1 MTERTLTGLDRAAVE
16 ECLRLVDLA
25 GADDW
30 DRDTPCAGWTL
41 RRLVAHLAA
50 QHRGFAAAAHGEG
63 GDPAH
68 WREPPSGAD
77 VAAAHREAA
86 REVIGAFALPGVL
99 EREFTLP
106 EIPRPGPGPDRGWPG
121 HVAVGFHLVDHVV
134 HAWDVAAT
142 VGARVELPGPVV
154 AAALDV
160 ALRVPAGPGSRG
172 PGAAFAPPVAL
183 DGQVTAFER
192 MLAALGRDPR
202 ARPGTEPQMF
212 L

>member
-1 MTERTLTGLDRAAVE
+1 MTGPAPAGLDRAAVE

-25 GADDW
+25 PADAW
-30 DRDTPCAGWTL
+30 DRATPCAGWTL

-50 QHRGFAAAAHGEG
+50 QHRGFAAAARGDG
-63 GDPAH
+63 ADPAH
-68 WREPPSGAD
+68 WREPPPGAD

-86 REVIGAFALPGVL
+86 RDVIAAFAVPGVL

-106 EIPRPGPGPDRGWPG
+106 EIPRPGPEPARGWPG
-121 HVAVGFHLVDHVV
+121 RVAVGFHLLDHVV
-134 HAWDVAAT
+134 HAWDIAAT
-142 VGARVELPGPVV
+142 VGARVDLPEPVV
-154 AAALDV
+154 TAALDV
-160 ALRVPAGPGSRG
+160 ALRVPSGPGSRG

-183 DGQVTAFER
+183 DGQVTAFSR

-202 ARPGTEPQMF
+202 AHPDAEPQMF